1 MKKLMALA
9 LALVL
14 CVCTAA
20 ACAETTV
27 QEKVIEAYNLELN
40 TKADMLILTDRETGL
55 KYVADTEG
63 NKVSE
68 GYAYVSSNEGFFTV
82 ANEELKMGLADKTG
96 KLILPLEYGEIDPI
110 SDKWV
115 AGIRLVETTDSEEN
129 PDYRALFGGKAYM
142 VDTVDLYYL
151 GEKKGTVTR
160 AEWKNAKAFGD
171 YLSIQNR
178 EGTHDFYNK
187 DFVKSPAGA
196 KYAYEYDNN
205 SSANTITHLG
215 SGQAAFTEGC
225 TLTPEEVQQSVWVNR
240 NDQLID
246 LQGNVIADLSAYKR
260 AQVDADSNLVKLEN
274 GDGKVG
280 LADST
285 GKELVPCVYDKMTYA
300 LAGALQTGYLY
311 VEKDGKNGF
320 VNLATGEE
328 TGFTFMK
335 DAGDQRANFILVSDA
350 REGKILVSA
359 MAGELPGRYK
369 ETNAAFQNQADGN
382 PYAVVK
388 EMDDT
393 CRVVGQLGEEVL
405 PGVTF
410 SGIYDAK
417 ISDDGTLILLPGEG
431 NSYTLYTVSYD
442 PAK

>member
-1 MKKLMALA
+1 MKKILAMVMALA
-9 LALVL
+9 L
-14 CVCTAA
+14 CVCAAA

-27 QEKVIEAYNLELN
+27 ESKVIEAYGLELN
-40 TKADMLILTDRETGL
+40 TKANTLVLTDGKTYD
-55 KYVADTEG
+55 KYVVDTEG
-63 NKVSE
+63 NKLSDSF
-68 GYAYVSSNEGFFTV
+68 AYISSNDGFYTV
-82 ANEELKMGLADKTG
+82 GNEDLHLGLLDGQG
-96 KLILPLEYGEIDPI
+96 KQLLPLEYGEIKVYGT
-110 SDKWV
+110 KWI
-115 AGIRLVETTDSEEN
+115 AGIKLVVSEDSEEN
-129 PDYRALFGGKAYM
+129 PDYKSLFGGKSYM
-142 VDTVDLYYL
+142 IDSVDVYYA
-151 GEKKGTVTR
+151 GEKKATLTR
-160 AEWKNAKAFGD
+160 AEWDYAKAFGD
-171 YLSIQNR
+171 YIAIEDRNDKMS
-178 EGTHDFYNK
+178 FYNK
-187 DFVKSPAGA
+187 DFVKSPAEA
-196 KYAYEYDNN
+196 SYAYEYNN
-205 SSANTITHLG
+205 DYSTKTVTHLG

>member
-14 CVCTAA
+14 CVCAA
-20 ACAETTV
+20 VACAETTV

-55 KYVADTEG
+55 KYVADTKG

-82 ANEELKMGLADKTG
+82 ANEDLKMGLADKTG

-178 EGTHDFYNK
+178 EGTQDFYNK
-187 DFVKSPAGA
+187 DFVKSPA
-196 KYAYEYDNN
+196 
-205 SSANTITHLG
+205 ITHLG

>member
-1 MKKLMALA
+1 
-9 LALVL
+9 
-14 CVCTAA
+14 
-20 ACAETTV
+20 
-27 QEKVIEAYNLELN
+27 
-40 TKADMLILTDRETGL
+40 
-55 KYVADTEG
+55 
-63 NKVSE
+63 
-68 GYAYVSSNEGFFTV
+68 
-82 ANEELKMGLADKTG
+82 
-96 KLILPLEYGEIDPI
+96 
-110 SDKWV
+110 
-115 AGIRLVETTDSEEN
+115 
-129 PDYRALFGGKAYM
+129 M

-178 EGTHDFYNK
+178 EGTQDFYNK
-187 DFVKSPAGA
+187 DFVKSPVGA

-205 SSANTITHLG
+205 SSTNIITHLG

-225 TLTPEEVQQSVWVNR
+225 TLTSEEVQQSVWVNR